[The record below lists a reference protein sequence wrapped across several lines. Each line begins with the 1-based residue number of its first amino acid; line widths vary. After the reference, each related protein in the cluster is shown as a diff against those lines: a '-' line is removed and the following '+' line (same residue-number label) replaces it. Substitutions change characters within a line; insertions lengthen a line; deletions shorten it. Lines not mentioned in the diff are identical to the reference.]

1 MHLLMSAINV
11 GEVYYFLRKHKG
23 EALAET
29 WRMTSGGLPVRI
41 EVPSAED
48 IWSAAV
54 LKSQFPIS
62 YADAFAAALAQ
73 KHRCAVVT
81 GDPEFRSVRQL
92 AVEC

>member
-1 MHLLMSAINV
+1 MWVRFIISSENI
-11 GEVYYFLRKHKG
+11 KG

-29 WRMTSGGLPVRI
+29 WRMTSAALPVRI

-62 YADAFAAALAQ
+62 YADAFAAALC
-73 KHRCAVVT
+73 RL
-81 GDPEFRSVRQL
+81 SS
-92 AVEC
+92 